1 MLIATSHR
9 FHEILLGSVD
19 DVVAM
24 LALGLGNSS
33 GAAVVE
39 QKVRQDCM
47 KCFQSWVF
55 YSHRAFIDAAIVLDP
70 LKSLIQPAMA
80 CLVDDDM
87 YECTVELFSDVLAN
101 YSSFLSEDDL
111 HMLFTLLGSA
121 WSRERYNKLV
131 QGDFEF
137 DSLQFG
143 HFMLAFGDATVQ
155 NLVRRPYD
163 TNTQI
168 LLSGLTGLLAAQG
181 YAIAEDKIFASGE

>member
-1 MLIATSHR
+1 M
-9 FHEILLGSVD
+9 LGSVD

-24 LALGLGNSS
+24 LALGLGSGS
-33 GAAVVE
+33 GAAMVE

-70 LKSLIQPAMA
+70 LKSLTRPAMA

-87 YECTVELFSDVLAN
+87 YESTVELFSDILAN
-101 YSSFLSEDDL
+101 YSSFLAEDDL
-111 HMLFTLLGSA
+111 QMLFHLLGSS
-121 WSRERYNKLV
+121 WSRDKYSQLV

-137 DSLQFG
+137 DTLQFG

-155 NLVRRPYD
+155 DLVRQSGD
-163 TNTQI
+163 AETQNF
-168 LLSGLTGLLAAQG
+168 LAGLTGLLAAQG
-181 YAIAEDKIFASGE
+181 FAIAEDKIFVPGKLISVSSFDVVK